1 MNCLKNEKIIIYRGA
16 GSNLTEGMVRMLASE
31 DSFTCP
37 VNFGNHGEFA
47 MIEPASEILD
57 ITGLK
62 SKLVYL
68 ALPKDDLNPAAA

>member
-1 MNCLKNEKIIIYRGA
+1 
-16 GSNLTEGMVRMLASE
+16 MVRILASE
-31 DSFTCP
+31 DSFTGP

-47 MIEPASEILD
+47 MIEPAGEILN

>member
-1 MNCLKNEKIIIYRGA
+1 
-16 GSNLTEGMVRMLASE
+16 MVRMLASE
-31 DSFTCP
+31 DSFTGP

-47 MIEPASEILD
+47 MIEPASEILN

-68 ALPKDDLNPAAA
+68 ALPKRRSKPSGSLI